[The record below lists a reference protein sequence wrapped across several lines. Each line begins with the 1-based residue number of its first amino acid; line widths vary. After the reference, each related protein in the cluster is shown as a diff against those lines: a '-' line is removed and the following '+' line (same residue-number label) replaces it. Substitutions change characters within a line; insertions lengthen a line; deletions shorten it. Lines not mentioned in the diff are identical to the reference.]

1 MTQARFT
8 ANITN
13 DGDEGILILDG
24 YLKGTKPQI
33 PFPNRIE
40 VPPNTTVT
48 GEHIAVFV
56 RP

>member
-1 MTQARFT
+1 MIPVDT

-48 GEHIAVFV
+48 GEHIAVFR